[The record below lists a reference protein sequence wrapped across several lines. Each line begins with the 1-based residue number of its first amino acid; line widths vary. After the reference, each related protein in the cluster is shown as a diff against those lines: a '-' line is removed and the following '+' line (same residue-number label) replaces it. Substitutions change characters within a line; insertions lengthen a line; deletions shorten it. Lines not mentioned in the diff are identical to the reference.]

1 MKKRLLCLSVLLGG
15 MILSSVSTV
24 SASEMQ
30 YDSSSEAQ
38 YDLFTGYSEDE
49 KVLELPNGGYLIG
62 EAELVDAT
70 SFNEL
75 TQDYDIVYE
84 SYNSKTD
91 PNAIT
96 VSEAK
101 EDILE
106 ELANNENAVEP
117 RHGGSNIPDITKN
130 TIILKNN
137 GSYSSTNFYGSGW
150 QFSRYA
156 FLSESSTGDY
166 LLWSAIIDSGV
177 VGSANQAI
185 ETKQASDQG
194 IIQAQGTAVY
204 PGAPQY
210 VTRGR
215 NPMIFYSYNPAANSQ
230 FKVENR

>member
-84 SYNSKTD
+84 SYNKRSHF
-91 PNAIT
+91 
-96 VSEAK
+96 
-101 EDILE
+101 EDLTE
-106 ELANNENAVEP
+106 
-117 RHGGSNIPDITKN
+117 R
-130 TIILKNN
+130 
-137 GSYSSTNFYGSGW
+137 
-150 QFSRYA
+150 
-156 FLSESSTGDY
+156 
-166 LLWSAIIDSGV
+166 
-177 VGSANQAI
+177 
-185 ETKQASDQG
+185 
-194 IIQAQGTAVY
+194 
-204 PGAPQY
+204 
-210 VTRGR
+210 
-215 NPMIFYSYNPAANSQ
+215 
-230 FKVENR
+230 